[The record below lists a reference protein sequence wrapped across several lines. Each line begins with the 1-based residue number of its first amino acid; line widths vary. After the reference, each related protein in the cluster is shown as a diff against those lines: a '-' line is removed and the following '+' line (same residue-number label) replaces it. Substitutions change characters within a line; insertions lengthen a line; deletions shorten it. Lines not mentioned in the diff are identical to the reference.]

1 MYLLKGPALLDTGL
15 VVAAF
20 EPPTV
25 EDMHLSPF
33 FEIGSFAFGKQTALI
48 LLSVVVISWFFLAA
62 AKKRA
67 MVPGKLQFVGEA
79 GYGFVRNSLGQDIIG
94 AHHFKPFVPVL
105 FASFFYVLVNNL
117 WGSIPFIQL
126 PAFSHIGAAYALA
139 GFAYIFWIAAGIRAK
154 GVGGFFK
161 AMTMP
166 PGVPKAFYVIL
177 VPLEFLSN
185 LIIRP
190 MTHSLRLFA
199 TMFAGHLALMIASY
213 MLGFLLTEGGLAGWL
228 TAPFALVFGLFLYF
242 LEVMIQVIQAYVFTL
257 LFSVYIQGAVAD
269 AH

>member
-1 MYLLKGPALLDTGL
+1 MLEPGL

-20 EPPTV
+20 TPPTV
-25 EDMHLSPF
+25 EDMHLAPF
-33 FEIGSFAFGKQTALI
+33 FQIGNFAFGKQTLLVI
-48 LLSVVVISWFFLAA
+48 LSVVLVAWFFLVA

-67 MVPGKLQFVGEA
+67 MVPGKLQFVGES
-79 GYGFVRNSLGQDIIG
+79 GYGFVRNSLGKEIIG

-105 FASFFYVLVNNL
+105 FTSFFFVLVNNL

-139 GFAYIFWIAAGIRAK
+139 GFAYIFWIAAGIKAK

-199 TMFAGHLALMIASY
+199 TMFAGHLALMIAAY
-213 MLGFLLTEGGLAGWL
+213 MLGFLLTEGGVVGII
-228 TAPFALVFGLFLYF
+228 TSPFALVFGLFLYF

-257 LFSVYIQGAVAD
+257 LFAVYIQGAVAD

>member
-1 MYLLKGPALLDTGL
+1 MLDSGI

-20 EPPTV
+20 EPPSV
-25 EDMHLSPF
+25 EDMHLAPF
-33 FEIGSFAFGKQTALI
+33 FEAGSFAFGKQMILV
-48 LLSVVVISWFFLAA
+48 LLSVLIVSWFFMTAA
-62 AKKRA
+62 RKRA

-79 GYGFVRNSLGQDIIG
+79 GYGFVRNSLAKEIIG

-105 FASFFYVLVNNL
+105 FASFFFVLVNNVY
-117 WGSIPFIQL
+117 GSIPLVQL
-126 PAFSHIGAAYALA
+126 PAFSHIGAAYFMA
-139 GFAYIFWIAAGIRAK
+139 GFAYIFWVTAGIRAK
-154 GVGGFFK
+154 GLGGFFK
-161 AMTMP
+161 EMTMP

-213 MLGFLLTEGGLAGWL
+213 MLGFLIVEGGVIGWL
-228 TAPFALVFGLFLYF
+228 TAPFAAVFGLFLFF

-257 LFSVYIQGAVAD
+257 LFAVYIQGAVAE